1 MTAPE
6 PDMTASPADLAKRHA
21 PQLQAALNA
30 CATREQWS
38 PFKESPSSKIHGEA
52 RPAEGKAGFE
62 ALLGKAFELDQPGT
76 VGTVGHEISPYT
88 LEPLG
93 IAYPKSDPDTLFDA
107 ARAAMKPWDRLSP
120 DERAGVCFE
129 MAFALEEQAFINAHA
144 TMHTA
149 GQAYLMAFSGSGA
162 NALDRG
168 VEALAYAY
176 KAMADVPRAAEWEK
190 DFGRTGRVRLKK
202 SFRLRPRGVAVVVCC
217 ATFPLWNAYP
227 AVFAN
232 LMTGNAAILKP
243 HPNGI
248 LPVALAVRRMREVLV
263 KAGLDPN
270 MVLLAADEREAPI
283 TIELLKHPACAIID
297 YTGSQRFGAWIEEHC
312 ADRLVYTETAGCN
325 AVVLDSFDDID
336 ACLGGL
342 ANGLCGFSAQMC
354 TSPQNIHIPAQGVR
368 VQGEA
373 MDFKAV
379 ATRIAD
385 AIAERTASPAR
396 AAGLCAAVQAEQSL
410 ELIKQV
416 RARVLASGGEVLLD
430 SRPYAHPD
438 FPKARTATPLV
449 VSVDASQIDLYGEE
463 VFAPVCFLIR
473 EASSEAAL
481 ENAARIAAERGA
493 ISSYLYSADRDFIA
507 DAQDRFADAGAS
519 LWINMDDRMPI
530 NFAAAYSDY
539 HVTGLNP
546 AGNACLADLAFVA
559 NRFRIVQFREP
570 VPAGAA
576 Q

>member
-1 MTAPE
+1 MTAR
-6 PDMTASPADLAKRHA
+6 PADLAARHA
-21 PQLQAALNA
+21 HHLKAALKA

-38 PFKESPSSKIHGEA
+38 PFKESPSSKIHGEE
-52 RPAEGKAGFE
+52 RPAEGKARFDGM
-62 ALLGKAFELDQPGT
+62 LGRPFNLDQPGT
-76 VGTVGHEISPYT
+76 IGTVGHEVSPYT

-93 IAYPKSDPDTLFDA
+93 IAYPKSDPDALFAA
-107 ARAAMKPWDRLSP
+107 ARDAMTGWNRLTP
-120 DERAGVCFE
+120 EERAGVCLE
-129 MAFALEEQAFINAHA
+129 MAFALEEQAFANAHA

-176 KAMADVPRAAEWEK
+176 KAMADVPRDAEWEK
-190 DFGRTGRVRLKK
+190 DFGRTGVVRLKK
-202 SFRLRPRGVAVVVCC
+202 TYRLRPRGVAVVVCC

-248 LPVALAVRRMREVLV
+248 LPVAMAVKRMREVLTA
-263 KAGLDPN
+263 AGQDPN
-270 MVLLAADEREAPI
+270 MVLLAADERDAPI
-283 TIELLKHPACAIID
+283 TIDLLKHPACAIID
-297 YTGSQRFGAWIEEHC
+297 YTGSQRFGAWIEANC

-325 AVVLDSFDDID
+325 AVVLDSSDDLD
-336 ACLGGL
+336 AAIGGL

-354 TSPQNIHIPAQGVR
+354 TSPQNIHIPETGVR
-368 VQGEA
+368 AGG
-373 MDFKAV
+373 KALSFEET
-379 ATRIAD
+379 AKRIVD
-385 AIAERTASPAR
+385 AITQRTANPAR

-410 ELIKQV
+410 ELIRDIRDK
-416 RARVLASGGEVLLD
+416 VLAAGGEVLLE

-438 FPKARTATPLV
+438 FPNARTATPLV
-449 VSVDASQIDLYGEE
+449 VSVDASQVELYGEE
-463 VFAPVCFLIR
+463 VFAPVCFVIR
-473 EASSEAAL
+473 EESSEAAL
-481 ENAARIAAERGA
+481 ENAARIASERGA
-493 ISSYLYSADRDFIA
+493 ISSYLYSADRRFIEA
-507 DAQDRFADAGAS
+507 AQDRFAEAGAS
-519 LWINMDDRMPI
+519 LWINMDQRMPI

-559 NRFRIVQFREP
+559 DRFRIVQFREP
-570 VPAGAA
+570 VPAAA
-576 Q
+576 AE